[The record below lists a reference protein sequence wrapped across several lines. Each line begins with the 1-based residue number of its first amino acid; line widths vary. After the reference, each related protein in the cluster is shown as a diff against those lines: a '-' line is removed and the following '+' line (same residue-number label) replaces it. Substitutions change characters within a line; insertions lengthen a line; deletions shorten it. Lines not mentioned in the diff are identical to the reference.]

1 MASKVNKDQLNQVL
15 KLTQFY
21 GETLEHLRYVIH
33 GEDKIIDRKFYG
45 PADVG
50 DLLNLR
56 TQRGRLEMML
66 IQIWRQINEEY
77 GVCMPKGG
85 WVTTDV

>member
-1 MASKVNKDQLNQVL
+1 MAVKMNKNELNQVF

-45 PADVG
+45 PSEVR
-50 DLLNLR
+50 DLLDLR
-56 TQRGRLEMML
+56 MQRGRLEMLL
-66 IQIWRQINEEY
+66 IQIWKQIYEGH
-77 GVCMPKGG
+77 GVSMPRGG
-85 WVTTDV
+85 WITTDL